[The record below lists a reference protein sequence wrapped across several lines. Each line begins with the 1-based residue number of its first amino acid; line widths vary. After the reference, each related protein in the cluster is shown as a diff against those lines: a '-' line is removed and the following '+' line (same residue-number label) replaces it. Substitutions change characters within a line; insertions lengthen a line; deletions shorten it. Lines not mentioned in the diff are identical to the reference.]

1 VYDIAQD
8 RDGYLWLATWG
19 TSYALTADSTTDGC
33 TAFRVGV
40 EGNARDLH
48 PIVRDEIYKIAAE
61 ALRNAFRHAQARQV
75 EVEVRYA
82 DEEFRLRVRDD
93 GGGIDSAV
101 LAAKAHEGHYG
112 LRGMTERANAISG
125 HLSVWSELGE
135 GTEVELRV
143 PARAAYA
150 PVDRRGWFS
159 RAARRR

>member
-1 VYDIAQD
+1 MYDIAQD

-75 EVEVRYA
+75 EVEIRYA

-93 GGGIDSAV
+93 GRGIDSAV
-101 LAAKAHEGHYG
+101 LAAKASEGHYG

-125 HLSVWSELGE
+125 RLSVWSELRE

-150 PVDRRGWFS
+150 TIERRGWFS